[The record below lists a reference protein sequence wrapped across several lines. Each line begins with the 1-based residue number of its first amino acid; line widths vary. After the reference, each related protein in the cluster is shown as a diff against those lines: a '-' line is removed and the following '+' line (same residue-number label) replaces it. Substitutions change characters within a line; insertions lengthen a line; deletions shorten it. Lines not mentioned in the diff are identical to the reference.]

1 MNRLGKNLFSTASPY
16 SSSRPSEVTRPL
28 SSSIKSSRARNT
40 KRNSNRRQSMAT
52 FMAIAIV
59 FYIAGGPAKIAGYT
73 IAFFKTLLGHQLPE
87 VTLSNTV
94 SSVLLD
100 IIQML
105 KSTVKTKSMTE
116 TLIIAPTLA
125 HFNSSYFGILDTH
138 INEDVFDCLSN
149 ERILTNFD
157 TTQNSLKNGITLV
170 LVSSVSDIK
179 RTSYLFVSLQ
189 QVITKNMKDNSN
201 FQFSDLII
209 ICPEIEMIV
218 FETMFSSILQDV
230 NVRVLKE
237 EALLKGGQIRLTQA
251 HSRATESVFNL
262 IISRYITTEFYLL
275 LDKEISTLS
284 DYLNHDRDLFIEQNG
299 RVQALFDPLDL
310 VNHKVYP
317 VWTEAEKFLNAHNC
331 KGSIDKE
338 AWDVT
343 IPSLLSRTLAAK
355 TVCRLLSFYGDED
368 HGWIYSLY
376 KVILEKIDKDRV
388 ISKDVIRLSK
398 FELALYLVTA
408 QCDDASFSK
417 FHVARY

>member
-1 MNRLGKNLFSTASPY
+1 MNRLGKNLFSAASPY

-87 VTLSNTV
+87 VTLPNTV

-105 KSTVKTKSMTE
+105 KSTVKTKSMSE

-138 INEDVFDCLSN
+138 INEDILNCLSN

-157 TTQNSLKNGITLV
+157 TTQNSLKNSITLV
-170 LVSSVSDIK
+170 LVSSVSDLK

-201 FQFSDLII
+201 FRFSDLII

-237 EALLKGGQIRLTQA
+237 EALLKGGQVRLTQA
-251 HSRATESVFNL
+251 HNRATESVFNL

-284 DYLNHDRDLFIEQNG
+284 DYLKHDRDLFIEQNG

-355 TVCRLLSFYGDED
+355 TVCRLQSFYGDED

-408 QCDDASFSK
+408 QCDSSFSK
-417 FHVARY
+417 FHVATF

>member
-1 MNRLGKNLFSTASPY
+1 
-16 SSSRPSEVTRPL
+16 
-28 SSSIKSSRARNT
+28 
-40 KRNSNRRQSMAT
+40 MAT

-87 VTLSNTV
+87 VTLPNTV

-100 IIQML
+100 IIQTL
-105 KSTVKTKSMTE
+105 KSTVKTKSMSE

-138 INEDVFDCLSN
+138 TNHKELLYTEVDILDCLSN
-149 ERILTNFD
+149 ERIVTNFD
-157 TTQNSLKNGITLV
+157 TTQNSLKNSITLV
-170 LVSSVSDIK
+170 LVSSVSDLK

-201 FQFSDLII
+201 FRFSDLII

-237 EALLKGGQIRLTQA
+237 EALLIGGQVRLTQA
-251 HSRATESVFNL
+251 HTRATESVLSL
-262 IISRYITTEFYLL
+262 IISRYIMTEYYLL

-284 DYLNHDRDLFIEQNG
+284 DYLKHDRDLFIEQNG
-299 RVQALFDPLDL
+299 RVQSLFDPLDL
-310 VNHKVYP
+310 VNHKAYP

-331 KGSIDKE
+331 KGSINKE

-343 IPSLLSRTLAAK
+343 LPSLLSRTLAAK
-355 TVCRLLSFYGDED
+355 TVCRLRSFYGDED

-376 KVILEKIDKDRV
+376 KVIIEKIDKDRV
-388 ISKDVIRLSK
+388 ISKDVTRLSK
-398 FELALYLVTA
+398 FELALYHVTG
-408 QCDDASFSK
+408 QCEGIFSK
-417 FHVARY
+417 FHVARFA